1 MVSSDGREATR
12 AMASFCRAQ
21 GLRTASYARLTE
33 KMFFGGTIKC
43 LRGGNGNMKKNYP
56 HREGLIFLA
65 LIFWA
70 ATMTGCAGQKPL
82 PPQSAS
88 ELLPITA
95 EVVGVERLND
105 IAPKPPF
112 QRTDTLV
119 FRVSFRLSN
128 PNPAPAKVDDLY
140 FEVQVDD
147 GTPDRTIVLTGSMPG
162 GFIPARGE
170 MTWSCT
176 EPYIYGGVL
185 GSYMLR
191 GVGGAEGT
199 QGAAQKLEELWKE
212 LGADKRKFFI
222 EGKIA
227 SSLPDIPGLGIVHR
241 RISAEFTIPK
251 L

>member
-1 MVSSDGREATR
+1 MVSSAGREATR

-199 QGAAQKLEELWKE
+199 KGAAQKLEELWKE

>member
-1 MVSSDGREATR
+1 VVSSDGREATK
-12 AMASFCRAQ
+12 AMPSFCRAQ
-21 GLRTASYARLTE
+21 DPRIAYYAKLTE
-33 KMFFGGTIKC
+33 KMFSGGMIKC
-43 LRGGNGNMKKNYP
+43 LRGRSGNMKKNYP
-56 HREGLIFLA
+56 HRGGLIFLP
-65 LIFWA
+65 LIFWV
-70 ATMTGCAGQKPL
+70 ATMLGCAGQKTL
-82 PPQSAS
+82 PPQSAP

-95 EVVGVERLND
+95 EVTGVERLND
-105 IAPKPPF
+105 IAPKTPF
-112 QRTDTLV
+112 QKTDTLV
-119 FRVSFRLSN
+119 FRVNFRLVN
-128 PNPAPAKVDDLY
+128 PNPAPAKVEDLY
-140 FEVQVDD
+140 FEAKVED
-147 GTPDRTIVLTGSMPG
+147 GTPDRTIVVTASMPG

-199 QGAAQKLEELWKE
+199 KGAAQKLEELWKD

-227 SSLPDIPGLGIVHR
+227 SSLPEFPTLGIAHR
-241 RISAEFTIPK
+241 RFNTEFTIPI

>member
-1 MVSSDGREATR
+1 
-12 AMASFCRAQ
+12 MASFCRAQ

>member
-1 MVSSDGREATR
+1 
-12 AMASFCRAQ
+12 
-21 GLRTASYARLTE
+21 
-33 KMFFGGTIKC
+33 
-43 LRGGNGNMKKNYP
+43 MKKNYP
-56 HREGLIFLA
+56 HREGLIFFP
-65 LIFWA
+65 LILCV
-70 ATMTGCAGQKPL
+70 ATMLGCVGPKPL
-82 PPQSAS
+82 PQRSAL
-88 ELLPITA
+88 ELLPIAA

-119 FRVSFRLSN
+119 FRVNFRLSN
-128 PNPAPAKVDDLY
+128 PNPTPARVEDLY
-140 FEVQVDD
+140 FEVKVEDE
-147 GTPDRTIVLTGSMPG
+147 TPDRTIVLTGSMPG

-191 GVGGAEGT
+191 GVGGAEGPK
-199 QGAAQKLEELWKE
+199 GAAQKLEELWQD

-227 SSLPDIPGLGIVHR
+227 SSLPEIPGLGIVHR
-241 RISAEFTIPK
+241 RINAEFTIPK

>member
-1 MVSSDGREATR
+1 MVSSAGREATR

>member
-1 MVSSDGREATR
+1 
-12 AMASFCRAQ
+12 MASFCRAQ
-21 GLRTASYARLTE
+21 GLRTASYARLIE

>member
-1 MVSSDGREATR
+1 VVSSAGREATR

-199 QGAAQKLEELWKE
+199 KGAAQKLEELWKE